1 MTVGVKAE
9 SICEKGGGRG
19 VLPSSRRDGAS
30 WRCACVNVMVRYM
43 YAALPHANVIPCAAP
58 IGTMLVSQNW
68 LLIFAGV

>member
-1 MTVGVKAE
+1 M
-9 SICEKGGGRG
+9 
-19 VLPSSRRDGAS
+19 LPSSRRDGAS
-30 WRCACVNVMVRYM
+30 WRCACVKVMVRYM